1 MGTEQITTPKTL
13 QEAITYFSDEDRC
26 IAYLVAKRWPNGV
39 TCPLC
44 GSEKVSYLKTQ
55 RRWKCSVDHPKRQF
69 SVKVGTIMEDSPVSL
84 TKWLPAMW
92 LIGSCK
98 NGISSYELHRALG
111 VTQKT
116 AWFMNHRIRL
126 AMQEQ
131 DPKKMSGTVEADET
145 LIGGKARFMHKDR
158 KEKTLQKGRGSA
170 GKVVVMGLL
179 ERHGNEM
186 GDKKVIDTL
195 DYDPKKDKKASRVKT
210 SVINKTKRKIVQG
223 EIKAHV
229 EPGSEVFTD
238 ALASYQGLSPE
249 YVHEFI
255 DHAETYVN
263 GKVHTNGIENF
274 WSLLKRSIKGT
285 YVSVEPFHL
294 FRYLDEQSFRFNER
308 KKTDSERFMEVVSS
322 IVDKR
327 LTYKQLTG
335 EHLPAIEL
343 SRN

>member
-1 MGTEQITTPKTL
+1 MSNELPTTL
-13 QEAITYFSDEDRC
+13 LEAVRTFSNPDTC
-26 IAYLVAKRWPNGV
+26 LHFMVALRWPEGV
-39 TCPLC
+39 RCPRC
-44 GSEKVSYLKTQ
+44 GSDQVTFLEKARV
-55 RRWKCSVDHPKRQF
+55 WKCRGKHDAQKF
-69 SVKVGTIMEDSPVSL
+69 SIKTGTIMEDSPIGL
-84 TKWLPAMW
+84 DKWLPAIW
-92 LIGSCK
+92 LITNAK
-98 NGISSYELHRALG
+98 NGISSYEIHRSLG

-116 AWFMNHRIRL
+116 AWFLLHRIRL
-126 AMQEQ
+126 AMQNGSFE
-131 DPKKMSGTVEADET
+131 KMSGTVEADET

-195 DYDPKKDKKASRVKT
+195 DYDPKKSKKASRVKT
-210 SVINKTKRKIVQG
+210 SVINKTKRHVVQG
-223 EIKAHV
+223 EIRAHV

-238 ALASYQGLSPE
+238 ALASYQGLAPE

-263 GKVHTNGIENF
+263 GKVHTNSIENF

-285 YVSVEPFHL
+285 YVSVEPYHL

-308 KKTDSERFMEVVSS
+308 KKTDSERFMEVLTS
-322 IVDKR
+322 IVNKR

-335 EHLPAIEL
+335 EHLPAGEP